1 MKNAYGQ
8 TVIDISTIDAF
19 LAFVNSLPPSDVS
32 FL

>member
-1 MKNAYGQ
+1 MKNAY
-8 TVIDISTIDAF
+8 TLDISTIDAF